1 MVMTDNFKGTLV
13 YVVCGSYHYAGDN
26 IQTAQVFLSE
36 DDAYEYGAMICSKG
50 IADEFRVEEFYV
62 R

>member
-1 MVMTDNFKGTLV
+1 MTDNFKGTLV
-13 YVVCGSYHYAGDN
+13 YVVCGAHNYEGDD

-36 DDAYEYGAMICSKG
+36 NDAYDYGAMICSKG